1 MAFYWSRATS
11 SGVYIR
17 RFLVPLRWWSSSAF
31 SWTWWQWPTLPPCR
45 KSPITTTGVMLL
57 QGDPSFHD
65 WAFFLGLAVASDLEV
80 LLAPFLYNSLE
91 FVGNDFI
98 KVFTCFLYF
107 GCSCKCLVAWW
118 LPWLPHHQ
126 SLPSGP
132 GLHTSPGALVK
143 LGSTAILRQAVL
155 SAPRPFG
162 WGCRFSPSVMETEY
176 ATSLWATYH
185 CLRVTLCQLES
196 WSFLIILRL
205 LLDF

>member
-132 GLHTSPGALVK
+132 GLRTSPGALVYN
-143 LGSTAILRQAVL
+143 LAA
-155 SAPRPFG
+155 
-162 WGCRFSPSVMETEY
+162 
-176 ATSLWATYH
+176 
-185 CLRVTLCQLES
+185 
-196 WSFLIILRL
+196 L
-205 LLDF
+205 LLWGRQSFPHLGLSDEVAVFLLLSWRQNTQLHCGPHITACVSLCVSWKVDRFWSS